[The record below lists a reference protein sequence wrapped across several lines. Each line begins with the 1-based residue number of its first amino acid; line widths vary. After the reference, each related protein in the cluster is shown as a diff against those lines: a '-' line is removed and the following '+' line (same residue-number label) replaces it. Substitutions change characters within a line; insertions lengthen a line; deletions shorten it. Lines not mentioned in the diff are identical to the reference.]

1 MTLTG
6 EANEEHGHTAD
17 NSEEKT
23 AHSQILKVEH
33 LSWHL
38 SCCCQARAVSLL
50 DVQYQKDYLCCSTI
64 GANILPARSCSPP
77 SSEELVTGKRI
88 AKLTSPKVAKR
99 EFEKKCV
106 VSSSAVTLLLC
117 LPVGISISAADV
129 CAFAVPASQRQCPP
143 SKTIVRLSLKV
154 NRLKMQF
161 FSTRSKNL
169 QFTFFEKKKRKHHCH
184 H

>member
-1 MTLTG
+1 MTMTMTKMMMMMIVMMMIVRWMAMTLTG

-99 EFEKKCV
+99 EFEKNVSFHPLPLLSFFACLLEFQFQRRMCV
-106 VSSSAVTLLLC
+106 PLPC
-117 LPVGISISAADV
+117 LPLSASV
-129 CAFAVPASQRQCPP
+129 HHR
-143 SKTIVRLSLKV
+143 KLS
-154 NRLKMQF
+154 
-161 FSTRSKNL
+161 SDY
-169 QFTFFEKKKRKHHCH
+169 H
-184 H
+184 